1 VRANTEPSRPPLVPE
16 LQLLLATEIVPIW
29 QQTERELA
37 ARGVPPPFW
46 AFSWAGGQAL
56 ARYLLDH
63 PDAVRGRRVL
73 DFASGSGICAIAAA
87 RSGAR
92 QATAAEIDAF
102 AGAAIEANAAAN
114 GVMVDVRIEDL
125 VGRDEGWEVVLAG
138 DVCYERPM
146 AERVMA
152 WLRQLAARGALVLLG
167 DPDRLYRPREGLVA
181 LATYDVPTSREL
193 ENRDMRRTGVW
204 RIIPLGATR

>member
-16 LQLLLATEIVPIW
+16 LQLLRATEIVPIW

>member
-1 VRANTEPSRPPLVPE
+1 
-16 LQLLLATEIVPIW
+16 VPIW
-29 QQTERELA
+29 QQTEQELA

-46 AFSWAGGQAL
+46 AFPWVGGQAL

-63 PDAVRGRRVL
+63 PDVVRGRRVL
-73 DFASGSGICAIAAA
+73 DFASGSGISAIAAA

-92 QATAAEIDAF
+92 RVTAAEIDAF

-114 GVMVDVRIEDL
+114 GVVVDVRIEDL

-152 WLRQLAARGALVLLG
+152 WLRRLAARGALVLLG
-167 DPDRLYRPREGLVA
+167 DPDRSYRPRDAMIA
-181 LATYDVPTSREL
+181 LAAFDVPTSREL
-193 ENRDMRRTGVW
+193 ENQDMRRTWVW
-204 RIIPLGATR
+204 RVTAEPAPR

>member
-1 VRANTEPSRPPLVPE
+1 
-16 LQLLLATEIVPIW
+16 VPIW

-46 AFSWAGGQAL
+46 AFPWVGGQAL

-63 PDAVRGRRVL
+63 PDVVRGRRVL

-87 RSGAR
+87 RSGA
-92 QATAAEIDAF
+92 QGVTAAEIDVF
-102 AGAAIEANAAAN
+102 AGAAIQANAATN
-114 GVMVDVRIEDL
+114 GVTVAVRIEDL

-146 AERVMA
+146 SERVMA

-167 DPDRLYRPREGLVA
+167 DPDRPYRPREGLVA
-181 LATYDVPTSREL
+181 LAVYDVPASREL
-193 ENRDMRRTGVW
+193 ENQDMRRTWVW
-204 RIIPLGATR
+204 RVTLLTTSSP